1 MNLNRIQ
8 TEIQKALVKLGERSR
23 FSEAVL
29 AKKIREEIGI
39 DGKKKAGIALL
50 DLEKTAEFLE
60 ESEGFHYSFM
70 LNSANDLLIE
80 KTFES
85 RFLEGESRS
94 RRLKSERA
102 MSLFTDG
109 DIEKSTSKKSLH
121 SKKSKNLRTERK
133 SIQLQ
138 SDFEDFE

>member
-50 DLEKTAEFLE
+50 DLEKAAEFLE

-80 KTFES
+80 KTCES

>member
-1 MNLNRIQ
+1 MNLNKIQ
-8 TEIQKALVKLGERSR
+8 TEIEKALVKLGERSR

-50 DLEKTAEFLE
+50 DLEKAAEFLE